1 MANFCERCKHAMSA
15 HDNHASCPQCRVA
28 AGVCSVDPKNPCTIC
43 EGWTRKQWARLR
55 RSLIDARARAEQR
68 GKQHWTVSCPHVE
81 AWILA
86 KPVST
91 SASEISSQAGE
102 GDFDDESLVG
112 TPKQPEVQVLVVQSQ
127 NETNMATSSTLTAA
141 GTTMTAQNTAA
152 STAAFQ
158 EPIVQ
163 QLGHVTQGA
172 RPERKYDSQPYFSG
186 QQYTAA
192 SGMTAAQPCTAVNA
206 AAQPY
211 IVATQ
216 PYIAPYN
223 NNNVPAMSAR
233 PAEPMGFFGQGG
245 QLPFMLTE
253 EQLLHQQQLLREKQ
267 EFDAW
272 RASRAQAKTQSQPQS
287 LSEAEVNIQ
296 VNVDSEKSAGVA
308 RARPQDQVTKQ
319 AKAKRAGSTSTSRR
333 SPSPKRDYPRGTC
346 TVTRPSQASPRK
358 AEHTVAPAQDLEAF
372 KADMTSMLSDMLQA
386 SFQRFASQFN
396 TNSGG
401 QGNNSKE
408 DTIPK
413 QVLSEP
419 TVDVASDDD
428 IENSPHRGPE
438 DQSEGEITE
447 GEADP
452 AGSGL
457 PTLEQLKMSKEEQ
470 QDYDAFSLASVSVP
484 TRPWRAMGDSKA
496 SQSQPP
502 DNANVSQARPQAIAK
517 AQSIKSSSSEQRSVQ
532 HHADQRQVQL
542 RAPQDQANFPVL
554 VPQGQGQRPVLG
566 RPVVRRDDLD
576 SLLDEEFSVDLDNEA
591 VLKEKQARSEVLD
604 KIAEFCNLNRQDPRV
619 QKEVMG
625 MRLPAYNAPT
635 KKSIE
640 VSLPWHSTTA
650 DIANLNNDIVRGKLN
665 KSLKPLNPSKPWS
678 PKEFFGAS
686 GYYIHNTH
694 GYLAKPE
701 SLDFPSRAPPAERTA
716 EDQPFFHVPR
726 HPEEP
731 RTRVDITSG
740 SASLSASQLQDQ
752 ETMSRKSAAAA
763 STALSIAEYID
774 NYPGMPEGARAA
786 MLLLKLDIIS
796 FLNYAWREVHNKM
809 LLRRSIALDCLE
821 RTLPPIDQDQK
832 LALLHAPFRGTTLF
846 GGELAKLQE
855 ANTKRAATFTVFPQ
869 PTAPP
874 TSYSTRPYAGRG
886 KSFRDDKKGF
896 KKPGGRG
903 RGQGRPAPT
912 ATVTRPGQSK
922 DSQKILTVST
932 DSKKRK
938 SESQEDAPQG
948 PRKSKRSF
956 RGDKNKGNKQ

>member
-43 EGWTRKQWARLR
+43 EGWARKQWARLR

-68 GKQHWTVSCPHVE
+68 GKQHWTVACPHVE

-141 GTTMTAQNTAA
+141 GTTMTDQNTAA

-296 VNVDSEKSAGVA
+296 VNVDSERSAGVA

-484 TRPWRAMGDSKA
+484 TRPWRAMGDSRT

-625 MRLPAYNAPT
+625 MRFPVYNAPT

-678 PKEFFGAS
+678 PKEFFEAS

>member
-1 MANFCERCKHAMSA
+1 M
-15 HDNHASCPQCRVA
+15 
-28 AGVCSVDPKNPCTIC
+28 
-43 EGWTRKQWARLR
+43 
-55 RSLIDARARAEQR
+55 
-68 GKQHWTVSCPHVE
+68 
-81 AWILA
+81 
-86 KPVST
+86 
-91 SASEISSQAGE
+91 
-102 GDFDDESLVG
+102 
-112 TPKQPEVQVLVVQSQ
+112 
-127 NETNMATSSTLTAA
+127 
-141 GTTMTAQNTAA
+141 
-152 STAAFQ
+152 
-158 EPIVQ
+158 
-163 QLGHVTQGA
+163 
-172 RPERKYDSQPYFSG
+172 
-186 QQYTAA
+186 
-192 SGMTAAQPCTAVNA
+192 
-206 AAQPY
+206 
-211 IVATQ
+211 
-216 PYIAPYN
+216 
-223 NNNVPAMSAR
+223 
-233 PAEPMGFFGQGG
+233 
-245 QLPFMLTE
+245 
-253 EQLLHQQQLLREKQ
+253 
-267 EFDAW
+267 
-272 RASRAQAKTQSQPQS
+272 
-287 LSEAEVNIQ
+287 
-296 VNVDSEKSAGVA
+296 
-308 RARPQDQVTKQ
+308 
-319 AKAKRAGSTSTSRR
+319 
-333 SPSPKRDYPRGTC
+333 
-346 TVTRPSQASPRK
+346 
-358 AEHTVAPAQDLEAF
+358 
-372 KADMTSMLSDMLQA
+372 
-386 SFQRFASQFN
+386 
-396 TNSGG
+396 
-401 QGNNSKE
+401 
-408 DTIPK
+408 
-413 QVLSEP
+413 
-419 TVDVASDDD
+419 ASDDD
-428 IENSPHRGPE
+428 NENSPQRGPE
-438 DQSEGEITE
+438 DQSEGEVTD

-452 AGSGL
+452 TDSGL

-484 TRPWRAMGDSKA
+484 TRPWRAMGDSRS

-517 AQSIKSSSSEQRSVQ
+517 AQSIKSTSSDQRSVQ
-532 HHADQRQVQL
+532 HHSDQRQVQL

-554 VPQGQGQRPVLG
+554 VPQGQGQGQRPVLG
-566 RPVVRRDDLD
+566 RP
-576 SLLDEEFSVDLDNEA
+576 A
-591 VLKEKQARSEVLD
+591 D

-650 DIANLNNDIVRGKLN
+650 DIADLNNDIVRGKLN

-686 GYYIHNTH
+686 GYYVHNTQ

-701 SLDFPSRAPPAERTA
+701 SLVFPSRAPPAERTV

-740 SASLSASQLQDQ
+740 SASLTASQLQDQ

-832 LALLHAPFRGTTLF
+832 LALLHAPFRGH
-846 GGELAKLQE
+846 G
-855 ANTKRAATFTVFPQ
+855 TKRAATFTVFPQ
-869 PTAPP
+869 PAAPP

-886 KSFRDDKKGF
+886 KSFRDKKGF

-903 RGQGRPAPT
+903 RGQGRSAPT

-922 DSQKILTVST
+922 DSQKALTVSIST

-948 PRKSKRSF
+948 PRKAKHNF

>member
-55 RSLIDARARAEQR
+55 RSLIGARARAEQR
-68 GKQHWTVSCPHVE
+68 GKQHWTVACPHVE

-172 RPERKYDSQPYFSG
+172 RPERKYYSQPYFSG

-253 EQLLHQQQLLREKQ
+253 EQLLHQQQLLRERQ

-296 VNVDSEKSAGVA
+296 VNVDSERSAGVA

-484 TRPWRAMGDSKA
+484 TRPWRAMGDSRA

-576 SLLDEEFSVDLDNEA
+576 SLLDEEFSVDLDNGA

-922 DSQKILTVST
+922 DSQKTLTVST